1 MGDAGRVRRVAK
13 NVSFAQYQLARPRL
27 SPRATENDARA
38 REINSA
44 RRSRECRRRSR
55 RRAVRSRAEPSRA
68 NHRTSPQMM
77 QNPSFGRLNRVR
89 IRRKVGKRWS
99 TKSSDRRREE
109 HKETKRYRGFLTSSD
124 IGTYPAHAVLTEK
137 FRWVSVIFRGCGR
150 LITMSHA
157 RPFSRAPWGV
167 TTRKLRV
174 LLTPFTYC
182 NTRTPMNSQN
192 APLHLS
198 PPPRR
203 SGDGAR
209 APLRARVRPA
219 RAVDARPRAARA
231 STSRAASAHHRAPLA
246 RDRTCRTSRAPR
258 RAPRPETRAARRA
271 RRARRRAAAAAA
283 AHLGRRGRRARR
295 RARDRRRSARAR
307 ADADADRARTR

>member
-150 LITMSHA
+150 LITVSHA

-182 NTRTPMNSQN
+182 NTRTPMRSQN

-198 PPPRR
+198 LPRA
-203 SGDGAR
+203 DPVMAL
-209 APLRARVRPA
+209 APLFVRAFAPRAR
-219 RAVDARPRAARA
+219 
-231 STSRAASAHHRAPLA
+231 ST
-246 RDRTCRTSRAPR
+246 RDRAPR
-258 RAPRPETRAARRA
+258 ARRRRA
-271 RRARRRAAAAAA
+271 RRPRTTARS
-283 AHLGRRGRRARR
+283 RRARR
-295 RARDRRRSARAR
+295 GRSRRRRRARRPNASRRG
-307 ADADADRARTR
+307 DE